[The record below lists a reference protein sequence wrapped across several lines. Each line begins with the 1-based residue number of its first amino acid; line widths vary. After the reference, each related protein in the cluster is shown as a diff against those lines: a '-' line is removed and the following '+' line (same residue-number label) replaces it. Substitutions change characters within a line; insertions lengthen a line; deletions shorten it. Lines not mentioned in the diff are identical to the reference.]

1 MICIQNLHASSPFP
15 CPSLHPELPRRD
27 PGHNFRDLQIERR
40 VRQRERDLHN
50 TKSVVLDCSRVNQ
63 RHFGGKRNGHR
74 HSTTSF
80 RENAVVAKTSY
91 QMLGILYSYHLA
103 IGRGLY
109 VSQRK

>member
-15 CPSLHPELPRRD
+15 CPFLHPELPRRD

-40 VRQRERDLHN
+40 VRQRDLHN
-50 TKSVVLDCSRVNQ
+50 TKYARSRVNQ
-63 RHFGGKRNGHR
+63 RHFGGKRDGHR

-91 QMLGILYSYHLA
+91 QMLGILYSYHSA